1 MGRDGLTVYP
11 YRIIPCDLGHDL
23 DHARSN
29 RIQSTLDS
37 SKKWRITTE
46 SNTSSGALFRAQL
59 VVSDDRYEIHLELF
73 EDGIAIF
80 TLVDSVVAYDDIEGF
95 DPEEIVRTRRDA
107 HDSLLGHDHAVSE
120 ILDREIKRLRNF
132 FDSQEARFSSASDWE
147 NGGLSYVFSFY
158 FIDTNK
164 DVVNSEE
171 FRDKLVF
178 LIFAEEARRSLDFA
192 ERMETNREQIK
203 EKLRTRFLGVI
214 EEDHD
219 PIPQVHTCASWSNV
233 LIIGSISEEVKST
246 YWQLERGLQHTWF
259 YTYITDEFIDR
270 KLESISEETPKQELE
285 ELDKMLNQMM
295 FNINEYQ
302 GVTDSTLSER
312 DFRLYK
318 ALVETSRLNRLIDN
332 AEEKADLLRN
342 RYNWLLQEKR
352 VRGNKRIDFILFI
365 IFIATLVGQ
374 YRSFISLGVYLIPI
388 IGVTVL
394 VAVYLYTPFFE
405 FR

>member
-1 MGRDGLTVYP
+1 MRQDELTVYP
-11 YRIIPCDLGHDL
+11 YRIIPCDFGHDIDDTL
-23 DHARSN
+23 SK

-37 SKKWRITTE
+37 LEQWKITTE
-46 SNTSSGALFRAQL
+46 SNTGSGSLLRAQMML
-59 VVSDDRYEIHLELF
+59 SDDRYQIHLELF
-73 EDGIAIF
+73 KDGIAIF
-80 TLVDSVVAYDDIEGF
+80 TLIDSVVNYDDIENF
-95 DPEEIVRTRRDA
+95 DPEEIVRTRRDT

-120 ILDREIKRLRNF
+120 ALDREIERLRDL
-132 FDSQEARFSSASDWE
+132 FDSREARFSAASDWE
-147 NGGLSYVFSFY
+147 NDGFSYIFSFY
-158 FIDTNK
+158 FIDTDI
-164 DVVNSEE
+164 DVIHSDE

-178 LIFAEEARRSLDFA
+178 LIFAEEARRSLNFA
-192 ERMETNREQIK
+192 ERTEADRDQIR
-203 EKLRTRFLGVI
+203 EKLRTRFLSVI

-233 LIIGSISEEVKST
+233 LIIGSISDEIKST

-270 KLESISEETPKQELE
+270 KLESVSEETPKQELE
-285 ELDKMLNQMM
+285 ELDKILTQMM

-318 ALVETSRLNRLIDN
+318 ALMETSRLNRLIDN
-332 AEEKADLLRN
+332 VEEKADILRN

-365 IFIATLVGQ
+365 IFIATLIGQ
-374 YRSFISLGVYLIPI
+374 YKSFIDLGIYLLPI
-388 IGVTVL
+388 IGTTIL